1 MNNQIGKLGEELVAR
16 WLEEKGWRILYRRWR
31 CPWGEIDLIV
41 QSPPPIIIAFVE
53 VKTRSQGN
61 WDAGGLLAIT
71 ANKQE
76 KLRQAAAL
84 FLAEY
89 PQWEQLPCRFDVALV
104 GCQWRGTNSD
114 SSGQEYQLILQ
125 EYIEA
130 AIDGS

>member
-16 WLEEKGWRILYRRWR
+16 WLEEKGWRILYHRWR

-41 QSPPPIIIAFVE
+41 QSPPPIVIAFVE
-53 VKTRSQGN
+53 VKTRSPGN

-71 ANKQE
+71 ATN
-76 KLRQAAAL
+76 
-84 FLAEY
+84 
-89 PQWEQLPCRFDVALV
+89 QWEQLPCRFDVALV
-104 GCQWRGTNSD
+104 GCQWRG
-114 SSGQEYQLILQ
+114 QESQLSLQ

>member
-16 WLEEKGWRILYRRWR
+16 RLEERGWCILYHRWR
-31 CPWGEIDLIV
+31 CRWGEIDLIV
-41 QSPPPIIIAFVE
+41 QSPPPIVIAFVE
-53 VKTRSQGN
+53 VKTRGKGN

-71 ANKQE
+71 PQKQE
-76 KLRQAAAL
+76 KLRQTAAL

-104 GCQWRGTNSD
+104 SCQRR
-114 SSGQEYQLILQ
+114 GQEYQLILQ

-130 AIDGS
+130 AIEG